1 MKKLPTL
8 VICLALIYLASSA
21 CTASNCKTC
30 AADDDSKCS

>member
-8 VICLALIYLASSA
+8 VISLALIYLASGA

-30 AADDDSKCS
+30 TADDDAKCS